1 MCTFRRRSW
10 TTLSSNLNVATPEG
24 DWRMKITQIRRITDR
39 EAWYFWNECTTMQ
52 DKNTLVFTCLFILL
66 RVTVLE
72 ISKNCDAAPAL
83 ESSLSRNKCL
93 FILCLWRLC
102 NYFWLWSHHLQHGVA
117 RRLRQGALMRGAVRR
132 SPCIL
137 SIWVRT
143 KMQIPPFVFIKAEGW
158 EGIR

>member
-1 MCTFRRRSW
+1 MTEQKPECGHARRR
-10 TTLSSNLNVATPEG
+10 LKDEDNP
-24 DWRMKITQIRRITDR
+24 D
-39 EAWYFWNECTTMQ
+39 EAFECTTEL

-66 RVTVLE
+66 RVTVVDPPNK

-93 FILCLWRLC
+93 FILCFRKLC
-102 NYFWLWSHHLQHGVA
+102 NCFWLWSHHLQHGVA
-117 RRLRQGALMRGAVRR
+117 RRLRQGALMRGSVRR

-143 KMQIPPFVFIKAEGW
+143 KMQIPPFVFIKAEG
-158 EGIR
+158 